1 MSFFLTLASLTLV
14 ALLAGNPN
22 TVTINGHTFSAE
34 ISKTVEQK
42 VKGLMY
48 RKELPDN
55 SCMVFLYT
63 EDSNRPIWMENTRI
77 PLDVIWVS
85 ESGRVVEV
93 QENVPPCPNVY
104 NPGMC
109 PEFGG
114 EVPAR
119 HFIEF
124 PSGTIAKIGIKTG
137 DIAVLNLLV
146 PHDDCQ

>member
-1 MSFFLTLASLTLV
+1 MSFFLILAAVTHAV
-14 ALLAGNPN
+14 FLAGSPD
-22 TVTINGHTFSAE
+22 TVTIKGHTFSAE

-42 VKGLMY
+42 VKGLMF

-63 EDSNRPIWMENTRI
+63 EDSNRPIWMENTKI

-85 ESGRVVEV
+85 ESGRVVEAL
-93 QENVPPCPNVY
+93 ENIPPCPVVY

-114 EVPAR
+114 EVPSR

-124 PSGTIAKIGIKTG
+124 PAGTIAKIGIKYG
-137 DIAVLNLLV
+137 DNVVLNLLD
-146 PHDDCQ
+146 PHDYQ